1 MLNLTFE
8 QKMRLYDIIIWGG
21 VVGIVIW
28 LILKIVGVIK
38 TPWFITYLPVFFGI
52 VSFCLLLVKLG
63 AFFGTLIQTIN
74 QLQKDMHLVKKDLS
88 TVKKEQQEMKKA
100 IQEQNHA
107 FSLHLHKF
115 HS

>member
-52 VSFCLLLVKLG
+52 ISFCLLLVKLG
-63 AFFGTLIQTIN
+63 AFFGTLIQTVS
-74 QLQKDMHLVKKDLS
+74 QLQKDMKTVKDDVKELKKDVTTLHHSVSALDHSFS
-88 TVKKEQQEMKKA
+88 T
-100 IQEQNHA
+100 
-107 FSLHLHKF
+107 HLQKF

>member
-1 MLNLTFE
+1 MQKLTFE
-8 QKMRLYDIIIWGG
+8 QKMRLYDVIIWGG

-63 AFFGTLIQTIN
+63 AFFGTLIQTIS
-74 QLQKDMHLVKKDLS
+74 QLQKDMYLVKKDLH

-107 FSLHLHKF
+107 FSLHLQKF